1 MDAHRRWFVRRSPG
15 WSLGIVALGV
25 LGWAAPRGVTTLVEV
40 AVLLGVLVGVF
51 VTFGGSLRSGP
62 PRTAD
67 RAPGPPDPDVAAA
80 AAAVLDRLD
89 GIEHRRLDL
98 GHPWPAIVVGPSGVH
113 LVDVCPTVDDVAHCA
128 SADADRCRRCE
139 ASARI
144 LSRVRRAV
152 EELGPDRAIPVSA
165 VAVVGNACS
174 GPAAGGSVQLV
185 PAHRLQDTL
194 ARGPVL
200 PMATVDAA
208 FAAVTS
214 LRAVGAGSGR

>member
-1 MDAHRRWFVRRSPG
+1 MDVRWRWLVRRSPG
-15 WSLGIVALGV
+15 WFLGIVALGV
-25 LGWAAPRGVTTLVEV
+25 LGWAAPRGVTALVEV

-62 PRTAD
+62 TRTGDPA
-67 RAPGPPDPDVAAA
+67 GPPDPDVAAA

-113 LVDVCPTVDDVAHCA
+113 LVDVCPMVADVARCP
-128 SADADRCRRCE
+128 SADAGRCRRCE

-165 VAVVGNACS
+165 VAVVGDTCS
-174 GPAAGGSVQLV
+174 GSAAGGSVQLV